1 MREKQIFS
9 FFFPLELI
17 VQSDWCYNIKNEI
30 DVFSLQTTL
39 FTANTVFTTLC
50 VSVTP
55 FYELGY
61 QNSAKIKNETL
72 RIFYHL
78 EMLFEINL
86 TYSYCSV
93 LRYTE
98 LPLDGHLKNHAPL
111 KARARVFNAIY
122 IIVLHVTMW

>member
-1 MREKQIFS
+1 MPNARLTC
-9 FFFPLELI
+9 FFFYWNEGKTDFQLFLPLELI
-17 VQSDWCYNIKNEI
+17 IQSDWCYNIKNEI
-30 DVFSLQTTL
+30 HVFFLQTTL

-55 FYELGY
+55 FHELGY

-93 LRYTE
+93 LRYIE
-98 LPLDGHLKNHAPL
+98 LPLEGHLKNHAPL
-111 KARARVFNAIY
+111 KA
-122 IIVLHVTMW
+122 